1 MQNSSPLQT
10 VFYSIEKAIKEYRK
24 YAQVSILKHI
34 SDITLDQTLVLMI
47 LNETPEIAQK
57 EIAKLLY
64 KDNASL
70 TRIIELMVKK
80 EYLTRKKN
88 DSDGRRSQLDIT
100 EKGKTTIKKLSP
112 VIIQNRTTAL
122 EGLSDDEISQLDSLL
137 NKITSN
143 CSK

>member
-10 VFYSIEKAIKEYRK
+10 VFYSIEKAIKKYRK
-24 YAQVSILKHI
+24 YAQITILEHI
-34 SDITLDQTLVLMI
+34 ADITLDQTLVLMI
-47 LNETPEIAQK
+47 LNENKEITQK

-64 KDNASL
+64 KDDASL
-70 TRIIELMVKK
+70 TRIIKLMVKK

-88 DSDGRRSQLDIT
+88 DTDGRRTQLDIT

-112 VIIQNRTTAL
+112 VIIQNRSTAL
-122 EGLSDDEISQLDSLL
+122 KGLSDDEISQLDYLL

>member
-47 LNETPEIAQK
+47 LNETPQITQKDIAN
-57 EIAKLLY
+57 LLY

-80 EYLTRKKN
+80 GYLTRKKN
-88 DSDGRRSQLDIT
+88 HTDGRRSQLDIT
-100 EKGKTTIKKLSP
+100 EKGKATIKKLSP
-112 VIIQNRTTAL
+112 VIIQNRSTAL
-122 EGLSDDEISQLDSLL
+122 EGLSEDEISQLDSLL

-143 CSK
+143 CTK